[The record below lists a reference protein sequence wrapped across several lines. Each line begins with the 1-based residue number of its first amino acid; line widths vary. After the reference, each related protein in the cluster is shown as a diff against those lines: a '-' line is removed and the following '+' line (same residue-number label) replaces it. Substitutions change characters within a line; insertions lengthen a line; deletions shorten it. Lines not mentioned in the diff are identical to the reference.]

1 MCYIHTFSFYH
12 ASLNLIPV
20 KLLSGS
26 KEPFWAILLL
36 PYLWKF
42 DSRSAKA
49 PFWESNFLC
58 VYNCLVPYLLKFDSR
73 KAAFW
78 LKRAV
83 LGIKFPMCYIHT
95 FSFYH
100 ASLNLIPGKL
110 LSGSKSFF
118 LAQKRRFGNQKG
130 RFKYVLHSYILLLP
144 CLFKFDSRK
153 ASFWLKRA
161 VLEIKSYVYTFFL
174 PYLWKFDSRVYILPL
189 PYLLKFDS
197 RKAACWLKR
206 AVLGIKFPMC
216 IQFPSTMPLEI

>member
-1 MCYIHTFSFYH
+1 MVEGECTHIG
-12 ASLNLIPV
+12 NLIP
-20 KLLSGS
+20 KTALLNQ
-26 KEPFWAILLL
+26 
-36 PYLWKF
+36 
-42 DSRSAKA
+42 KA
-49 PFWESNFLC
+49 AFRESNFLC

-78 LKRAV
+78 LKRAI

-110 LSGSKSFF
+110 LSGSKPFWKSNF
-118 LAQKRRFGNQKG
+118 LC
-130 RFKYVLHSYILLLP
+130 VYILL
-144 CLFKFDSRK
+144 
-153 ASFWLKRA
+153 
-161 VLEIKSYVYTFFL
+161 L
-174 PYLWKFDSRVYILPL
+174 PYLWKFNSRVYILPL

-216 IQFPSTMPLEI
+216 IHFPSTMPLEI